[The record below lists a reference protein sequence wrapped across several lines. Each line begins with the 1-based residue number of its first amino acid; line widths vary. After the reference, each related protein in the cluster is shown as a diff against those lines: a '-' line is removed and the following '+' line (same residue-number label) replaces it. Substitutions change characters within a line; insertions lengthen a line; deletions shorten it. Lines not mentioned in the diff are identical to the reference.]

1 MSGDDAYDMIR
12 YALMSRPML
21 AEPPRISHRPGTPEW
36 AKQEI
41 ESMEEIALNSIKPK
55 EDEQWGDMENQWD

>member
-1 MSGDDAYDMIR
+1 
-12 YALMSRPML
+12 ML